1 MPLRNDRWDLFFKI
15 HFKVRGR
22 PNEVR
27 HVREKRA
34 DVEQIS
40 NDSCQMTVLFITGI
54 HTVGVFVLLTRNLS
68 DWISLLRWVYFVWF
82 SVTNVFFT
90 HVLPAIERTLYAFV
104 SEHV

>member
-1 MPLRNDRWDLFFKI
+1 MGFFLI

-40 NDSCQMTVLFITGI
+40 NDTLTLLCITGF

-82 SVTNVFFT
+82 SV
-90 HVLPAIERTLYAFV
+90 PDAFLHMFCLQV
-104 SEHV
+104 KQHFMRLCRSMCEADNADCRS